1 MAEFTEVRPGVRIFI
16 LFLLIVVLALGGVIW
31 FDYLGVVDARSMIS
45 PLYQLLG
52 LGGRS
57 AVASA
62 DDPNLL
68 DRERLAKQQD
78 ALVLNRQDLD
88 SREAALAAKEKQLN
102 QLGQD
107 LNDRQAAL
115 EAQQKA
121 LTDARK
127 AIEDRRVNLDQNA
140 IYLTSMA
147 PSNAVAILAK
157 QDDQY
162 VIDTF
167 RTVEAQAKKAGTDSL
182 VPIWLSLMPAD
193 RAATL
198 QRKMA
203 GGVEMPRNTAATGG

>member
-1 MAEFTEVRPGVRIFI
+1 MAESARPGMRMFI
-16 LFLLIVVLALGGVIW
+16 LLLLIIVLALGGIIW
-31 FDYLGVVDARSMIS
+31 FDYLGVVDAKSMIS
-45 PLYQLLG
+45 PVYQLLG

-68 DRERLAKQQD
+68 EKERLAKQQD
-78 ALVLNRQDLD
+78 ALVLTRQGLD
-88 SREAALAAKEKQLN
+88 SREAALTTKEKQLN

-121 LTDARK
+121 LIDSRK

-140 IYLTSMA
+140 VYLTSMA

-167 RTVEAQAKKAGTDSL
+167 RTVEAQSRKAGTDSL

-203 GGVEMPRNTAATGG
+203 GSSEMPRNTAATGG

>member
-1 MAEFTEVRPGVRIFI
+1 MAEFSEARPGVRIFI
-16 LFLLIVVLALGGVIW
+16 LFLLIIVLGLGGIIW

-45 PLYQLLG
+45 PVYQALG
-52 LGGRS
+52 LGRRS

-78 ALVLNRQDLD
+78 ALVLTRQELD
-88 SREAALAAKEKQLN
+88 SRDAALGAKEKQLD
-102 QLGQD
+102 QLAQD

-115 EAQQKA
+115 DAQQKA
-121 LTDARK
+121 LNDARK
-127 AIEDRRVNLDQNA
+127 AIEDRSVNLDQNA

-147 PSNAVAILAK
+147 PANAVAILAK

-167 RTVEAQAKKAGTDSL
+167 RTVEAQARKAGTDSL

-203 GGVEMPRNTAATGG
+203 GSTGG

>member
-1 MAEFTEVRPGVRIFI
+1 VAEFTEVRPGVRIFI

-45 PLYQLLG
+45 PVYQLLG

-57 AVASA
+57 AVAGA

-121 LTDARK
+121 LNDARK

-203 GGVEMPRNTAATGG
+203 GSTGG

>member
-1 MAEFTEVRPGVRIFI
+1 MAEFSEVRPGVRIFI
-16 LFLLIVVLALGGVIW
+16 LFLLIIVLALGGVIW
-31 FDYLGVVDARSMIS
+31 FDYLGVVDAKSMIS
-45 PLYQLLG
+45 PVYQLLG
-52 LGGRS
+52 LGKRS

-68 DRERLAKQQD
+68 DKERLAKQQD
-78 ALVLNRQDLD
+78 ALVLTRQELD

-115 EAQQKA
+115 DAQQKA
-121 LTDARK
+121 LNDARK

-147 PSNAVAILAK
+147 PANAVAILAK

-203 GGVEMPRNTAATGG
+203 GSTGG

>member
-1 MAEFTEVRPGVRIFI
+1 VAEFSEVRPGVRIFI
-16 LFLLIVVLALGGVIW
+16 LFLLIVVLALGGIIW
-31 FDYLGVVDARSMIS
+31 FDYLGVVDAKSMIS
-45 PLYQLLG
+45 PVYQLLG
-52 LGGRS
+52 LGRRS

-78 ALVLNRQDLD
+78 ALVLSRQDLD

-121 LTDARK
+121 LNDARK

-203 GGVEMPRNTAATGG
+203 GSTGG

>member
-1 MAEFTEVRPGVRIFI
+1 MAEFSEARPGVRIFI
-16 LFLLIVVLALGGVIW
+16 LFLLIIVLALGGIIW
-31 FDYLGVVDARSMIS
+31 FDYLGVVDAKSMIS
-45 PLYQLLG
+45 PVYQLLG
-52 LGGRS
+52 LGRRS

-78 ALVLNRQDLD
+78 ALVLTRQELD

-115 EAQQKA
+115 DAQQKA
-121 LTDARK
+121 LNDARK

-140 IYLTSMA
+140 VYLTSMA
-147 PSNAVAILAK
+147 PANAVAILAK

-203 GGVEMPRNTAATGG
+203 GSTGG

>member
-1 MAEFTEVRPGVRIFI
+1 
-16 LFLLIVVLALGGVIW
+16 LFLLIIVLALGGIIW
-31 FDYLGVVDARSMIS
+31 FDYLGVVDAKSMIS
-45 PLYQLLG
+45 PVYQALG
-52 LGGRS
+52 LGRRS

-78 ALVLNRQDLD
+78 ALVLTRQELD
-88 SREAALAAKEKQLN
+88 SREAALVAKEKQLD

-115 EAQQKA
+115 DAQQKA
-121 LTDARK
+121 LNDARK

-140 IYLTSMA
+140 VYLTSMA
-147 PSNAVAILAK
+147 PANAVAILAK

-167 RTVEAQAKKAGTDSL
+167 RTVEAQARKAGTDSL

-203 GGVEMPRNTAATGG
+203 GSTGG

>member
-1 MAEFTEVRPGVRIFI
+1 VAEFSEARPGVRIFI
-16 LFLLIVVLALGGVIW
+16 LFLLIIVLALGGIIW
-31 FDYLGVVDARSMIS
+31 FDYLGVVDAKSMIS
-45 PLYQLLG
+45 PVYQLLG
-52 LGGRS
+52 LGRRS

-68 DRERLAKQQD
+68 DKERLAKQQD
-78 ALVLNRQDLD
+78 ALVLTRQELD

-121 LTDARK
+121 LNDARK
-127 AIEDRRVNLDQNA
+127 AIEDRRVNLDQNS
-140 IYLTSMA
+140 IYLTSMP

-157 QDDQY
+157 QDDQF

-182 VPIWLSLMPAD
+182 VPIWLSLMPAE

-203 GGVEMPRNTAATGG
+203 GSTGG

>member
-1 MAEFTEVRPGVRIFI
+1 MAEFSEVRPGVRIFI
-16 LFLLIVVLALGGVIW
+16 LFLLIIVLALGGIIW
-31 FDYLGVVDARSMIS
+31 FDYLGVVDAKSMIS
-45 PLYQLLG
+45 PVYQLLG
-52 LGGRS
+52 LGTRS

-78 ALVLNRQDLD
+78 ALVLNRQELD
-88 SREAALAAKEKQLN
+88 SAEAALAAREKQLN

-121 LTDARK
+121 LNDARK

-167 RTVEAQAKKAGTDSL
+167 RTVEAQAKKAGADSL

-203 GGVEMPRNTAATGG
+203 GSTGG

>member
-1 MAEFTEVRPGVRIFI
+1 MAEGTSARPGARIFI
-16 LFLLIVVLALGGVIW
+16 LLLLIIVLALGGIIW
-31 FDYLGVVDARSMIS
+31 FDYLGVVDAKSMIS
-45 PLYQLLG
+45 PVYQLLG
-52 LGGRS
+52 LGRRS
-57 AVASA
+57 AIASA

-68 DRERLAKQQD
+68 DKERLAKQQD
-78 ALVLNRQDLD
+78 ALALTRQALD
-88 SREAALAAKEKQLN
+88 SREAALSAKERQLN

-121 LTDARK
+121 LNDARK
-127 AIEDRRVNLDQNA
+127 AIDDRRVNLEQNA
-140 IYLTSMA
+140 VYLTSMPPA
-147 PSNAVAILAK
+147 NAIAILAK

-167 RTVEAQAKKAGTDSL
+167 RTVEAQARKTGADSL

-203 GGVEMPRNTAATGG
+203 GSTEMPRNTVATGG

>member
-1 MAEFTEVRPGVRIFI
+1 VAEYSEVRPGVRIFI
-16 LFLLIVVLALGGVIW
+16 LFLLIIVLALGGIIW
-31 FDYLGVVDARSMIS
+31 FDYLGVVDAKSMIA
-45 PLYQLLG
+45 PVYQLLG
-52 LGGRS
+52 LGRRS
-57 AVASA
+57 AVANA

-78 ALVLNRQDLD
+78 SLLLTRQELD
-88 SREAALAAKEKQLN
+88 SREAALTAKEKQLN

-121 LTDARK
+121 LNDARK
-127 AIEDRRVNLDQNA
+127 AIEDRSVNLDQNA
-140 IYLTSMA
+140 LYLTSMA
-147 PSNAVAILAK
+147 PANAVAILAK

-203 GGVEMPRNTAATGG
+203 GSTGG

>member
-1 MAEFTEVRPGVRIFI
+1 MAEFSEVRPGVRIFI
-16 LFLLIVVLALGGVIW
+16 LFLLIVVLALGGIIW
-31 FDYLGVVDARSMIS
+31 FDYLGVVDAKSMIS
-45 PLYQLLG
+45 PVYQLLG
-52 LGGRS
+52 LGRRS

-78 ALVLNRQDLD
+78 ALVLSRQDLD

-121 LTDARK
+121 LNDARK

-203 GGVEMPRNTAATGG
+203 GSTGG

>member
-1 MAEFTEVRPGVRIFI
+1 MAEFSEVRPGVRIFI
-16 LFLLIVVLALGGVIW
+16 LFLLIIVLALGGIIW
-31 FDYLGVVDARSMIS
+31 FDYLGVVDAKSMIS
-45 PLYQLLG
+45 PVYQLLG
-52 LGGRS
+52 LGKRS

-78 ALVLNRQDLD
+78 SLVLNRQDLD
-88 SREAALAAKEKQLN
+88 AREAALAAREKQLN

-121 LTDARK
+121 LIDARK

-140 IYLTSMA
+140 VYLTSMA

-167 RTVEAQAKKAGTDSL
+167 RTVEAQSRKAGTDSL

-203 GGVEMPRNTAATGG
+203 GSSEMPRNTAATGG